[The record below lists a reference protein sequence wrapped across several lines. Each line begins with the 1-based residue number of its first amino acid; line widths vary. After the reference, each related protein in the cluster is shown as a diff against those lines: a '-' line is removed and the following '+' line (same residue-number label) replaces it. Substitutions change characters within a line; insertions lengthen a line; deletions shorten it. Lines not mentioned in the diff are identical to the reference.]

1 MTSHARGKRRYRKTQ
16 GRRVW
21 VFSDLNH
28 DLQPEHL
35 ANIITAAGLER
46 AQLEAEAQ
54 ADATSRRSR
63 SAPST
68 EKEPGHA

>member
-28 DLQPEHL
+28 DLHPEQM
-35 ANIITAAGLER
+35 ARIITAAGLEQAR
-46 AQLEAEAQ
+46 LEADAQ
-54 ADATSRRSR
+54 ATVARPLAEEDN
-63 SAPST
+63 
-68 EKEPGHA
+68 HV